1 MKKAGRFGSVPLGE
15 MCESC
20 TLDSP
25 RIMIEPVCA
34 SKRQL
39 WSVFWCIDCKVR
51 GLINISVHHP
61 LLEIYQWNEKSPV
74 VQNWI
79 KQWSGW
85 DN

>member
-1 MKKAGRFGSVPLGE
+1 MTKPGRFGKVPLGE
-15 MCESC
+15 LCERC

-25 RIMIEPVCA
+25 CIMIEPVCA

-39 WSVFWCIDCKVR
+39 WSVFWCIECKVR
-51 GLINISVHHP
+51 GLINISAHHP
-61 LLEIYQWNEKSPV
+61 LLEIYRWSDSSPV